1 MNKMNDKVFVT
12 RWALGALIAGT
23 VALQAYA
30 ETLASG
36 FLPSGKFT
44 LGANYWASRNATKM
58 WREWDEAE
66 VEKDLIALKEA
77 GLTMLRVFPNWSD
90 FQPIVEIHRTCAEKQ
105 PGETVMFLGEERR
118 PDTPAGHAGVD
129 ERMMERFETF
139 CRLSEKH
146 GFRLIV
152 CIINGQMTFRIIQ
165 PPAYEGKNIFTDPY
179 ALKWEARFV
188 DYFVKRTRHLPAIA
202 AWEVG
207 DECIAM
213 ELTPHRNLPEVW
225 MRFMNDMIRR
235 ADGTR
240 PVIGQNGIWINE
252 HHGNYT
258 AWNVL
263 EQAEFNDFLT
273 THPYGMWGEAYNDDF
288 MGVRSSL
295 FCASHTKGL
304 EDISGRPAFIEEHG
318 ARFQEQANRRNLARY
333 ARGMLWNAWAAD
345 CRAMLWW
352 CAFNQTDMEFPPY
365 DWPEPCLELGAWT
378 RDRTPEPIA
387 RTLAGFA
394 AFQKRLPF
402 EALPK
407 ARADALFIVDSEE
420 MIHSSYVLARQAGIM
435 PEFQSPQQEIRDAGV
450 YFLPS
455 AAGRAN
461 LRLRQWNRLKEKVRG
476 GATLYLSL
484 NDTFLDSLDKVAGI
498 EVAFRER
505 RGGEDVCDFGD
516 FRLKVPYEVKRRYQS
531 LTAKVLA
538 RNQDGEGVFFVNDY
552 GQGKVYAFA
561 HDIERSFYAAAGQY
575 AQPGW
580 KVYRRVCAVSRAV
593 TTEKPDILVSE
604 HPLADGRIA
613 VIAVNN
619 DPNPYEGRPTVAEGH
634 AVVQALTDDE
644 SEAAW
649 DGGRLRLAGNAGIL
663 LMLGKTDGKER

>member
-1 MNKMNDKVFVT
+1 MGESNGVGFIRHMAL
-12 RWALGALIAGT
+12 WAVIAV
-23 VALQAYA
+23 VAFRTHGEARP
-30 ETLASG
+30 SH

-44 LGANYWASRNATKM
+44 LGANYWASKNATKM
-58 WREWDEAE
+58 WREWDEGA
-66 VEKDLIALKEA
+66 VEQDLIAMKKA
-77 GLTMLRVFPNWSD
+77 GFTMLRVFPNWSD
-90 FQPIVEIHRTCAEKQ
+90 FQPIVEIHRTCRETQ
-105 PGETVMFLGEERR
+105 PGETVMFLSEERR

-146 GFRLIV
+146 GFKLIV

-165 PPAYEGKNIFTDPY
+165 PPAYEGKNVFTDPY

-188 DYFVKRTRHLPAIA
+188 DYFVRRTRHLPAIA

-213 ELTPHRNLPEVW
+213 QLTPHRNLPEVW
-225 MRFMNDMIRR
+225 MRFMNNIIRR

-252 HHGNYT
+252 HHRNYA
-258 AWNVL
+258 AWNVM
-263 EQAEFNDFLT
+263 EQAEFSDFLT
-273 THPYGMWGEAYNDDF
+273 THPYGMWGDAYNDDF
-288 MGVRSSL
+288 MGIRSSL

-304 EDISGRPAFIEEHG
+304 EEISGVPAFIEEHG
-318 ARFQEQANRRNLARY
+318 ARFQEQANRRNLAQY
-333 ARGMLWNAWAAD
+333 ARGMLWNSWAAD

-378 RDRTPEPIA
+378 RERVPEPIVK
-387 RTLAGFA
+387 TFSNFA
-394 AFQKRLPF
+394 ALLKKLPF
-402 EALPK
+402 EVLPK
-407 ARADALFIVDSEE
+407 AKPDAVFIVNSEE
-420 MIHSSYVLARQAGIM
+420 MIHSTYVLARQAGIM
-435 PEFQSPQQEIRDAGV
+435 PEFQSPQQDIRNAKT

-455 AAGRAN
+455 ATGRAN
-461 LRLRQWNRLKEKVRG
+461 LRLRQWNQLKAKVRE

-505 RGGEDVCDFGD
+505 SGGEDICDFGD
-516 FRLKVPYEVKRRYQS
+516 FKLKVPYLVKRRYQPI
-531 LTAKVLA
+531 TAKVLA
-538 RNQDGEGVFFVNDY
+538 RNQDGDGVFFVNDY
-552 GQGKVYAFA
+552 GRGKVYAFVY
-561 HDIERSFYAAAGQY
+561 DFERSFYAGAGQY

-580 KVYRRVCAVSRAV
+580 KVYRRVCAVPRLVV
-593 TTEKPDILVSE
+593 TDKPEVLVSE
-604 HPLADGRIA
+604 HSFADGRVA

-619 DPNPYEGRPTVAEGH
+619 GPSPFEGRPKIAEKYSVG
-634 AVVQALTDDE
+634 QSLTDDD
-644 SEAAW
+644 EAATW
-649 DGGRLRLAGNAGIL
+649 EAGRLRLAGNAGIL
-663 LMLGKTDGKER
+663 LMLESK